1 MSRIFV
7 YNNALIF
14 RFTVGAATLIFWSFL
29 LLSPN
34 GSNGSCFTVLVFSNA
49 VNGSLV
55 KSP

>member
-14 RFTVGAATLIFWSFL
+14 RFTVGAATPIFWSFL